1 MYDICSAILA
11 INPSAQ
17 VSCIEDDF
25 EKIHWLD
32 GNPKNISV
40 DQIKAKQAELKK
52 TWESQSYARSRKA
65 EYDKLNQFELMYDDK
80 QNGTDNWTKEIKAI
94 KEKFPQ

>member
-1 MYDICSAILA
+1 MHNIVSSILA
-11 INPSAQ
+11 LDSSAK
-17 VSCIEDDF
+17 VVVDDEDF
-25 EKIHWLD
+25 EKIRWLD

-94 KEKFPQ
+94 KEKFPK